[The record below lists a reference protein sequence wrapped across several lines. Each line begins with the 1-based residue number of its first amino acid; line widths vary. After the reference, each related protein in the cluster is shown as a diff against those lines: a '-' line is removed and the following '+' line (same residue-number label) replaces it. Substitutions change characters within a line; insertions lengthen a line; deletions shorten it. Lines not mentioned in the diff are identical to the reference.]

1 MARPDNTSSSS
12 SSPGYD
18 PLTAGSVVLAVLTC
32 VLWGG
37 TAVSNQFVMD
47 VMPPLYVG
55 GLRFALASVFM
66 IIWCLGT
73 RTPVGLSRKQWI
85 PVHILGLLLYLQ
97 IATFNIGA
105 DRSSTSHASIL
116 VNSYIFWVAIW
127 EHLITRT
134 IRLDLWQWAGL
145 LLATFGCGWVFLES
159 VPGATVALDIPTI
172 EGDLI
177 LTLSGLILAV
187 KIIYTKECV
196 RQIAPATA
204 IFWHDIVGTALFFLT
219 APLFETLPGQP
230 FPVSAWVAL
239 LFSGFIVS
247 GFCFGANAILLK
259 KHGASQVSVF
269 SFLTPIFGVALGIW
283 LRGDQLSWSLVL
295 GGILVAAGI
304 ALVNRASRPAVAP
317 TASPSAS

>member
-1 MARPDNTSSSS
+1 MARPDNTSPCSHST
-12 SSPGYD
+12 GYD
-18 PLTAGSVVLAVLTC
+18 PLTAGSVVLAVVTC
-32 VLWGG
+32 ILWGG

-55 GLRFALASVFM
+55 GLRFTLAAVFM
-66 IIWCLGT
+66 LIWCLWTGA
-73 RTPVGLSRKQWI
+73 PVRLSRKQWI
-85 PVHILGLLLYLQ
+85 PVHILGLLLFLQ

-116 VNSYIFWVAIW
+116 VNSYIFWVPIW

-145 LLATFGCGWVFLES
+145 LLATFGCGWVFLEA
-159 VPGATVALDIPTI
+159 VPGTTMALDIPTI

-204 IFWHDIVGTALFFLT
+204 IFWHDLVGTALFFLT
-219 APLFETLPGQP
+219 APLFETLPGKP

-269 SFLTPIFGVALGIW
+269 SFLTPIFGVILGIW
-283 LRGDQLSWSLVL
+283 LRGDLLSWSLVL
-295 GGILVAAGI
+295 GGILVTVGI
-304 ALVNRASRPAVAP
+304 ALVNRTPRVSDTPTPAS
-317 TASPSAS
+317 SAG